1 MTTKCNVL
9 DFTGWLEKIFI
20 NGTVGKIWIKPIG
33 LLFVSNYNYSNYS
46 YIYIKCPNFDTFTI
60 MTLMK
65 YLGVKKGIV
74 AEMILQ
80 WYRNIYRE
88 NDEGNVTKF
97 QQLVNLGEEYMR
109 IFWGNFA
116 TFLMFEFIF

>member
-1 MTTKCNVL
+1 
-9 DFTGWLEKIFI
+9 
-20 NGTVGKIWIKPIG
+20 
-33 LLFVSNYNYSNYS
+33 
-46 YIYIKCPNFDTFTI
+46 
-60 MTLMK
+60 MK

-109 IFWGNFA
+109 IF
-116 TFLMFEFIF
+116 